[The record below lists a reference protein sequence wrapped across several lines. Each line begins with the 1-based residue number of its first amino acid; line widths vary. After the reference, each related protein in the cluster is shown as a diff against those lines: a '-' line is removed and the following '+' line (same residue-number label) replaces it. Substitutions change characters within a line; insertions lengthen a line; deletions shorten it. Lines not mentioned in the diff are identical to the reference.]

1 MAEEQPPKKIPR
13 IRGQNFSSME
23 VNLISRRVVEELAL
37 LRGKFGKDV
46 TADAKNKMWEK
57 ITAEVNALGVSYRQV
72 LTVKTK
78 FRNLTRDAK
87 DKFTYEKRER
97 NRTGGGPAPKPISIA
112 EENIIN
118 ALKDTSSFK
127 GIDDG
132 WKLQWARF
140 PQQTETSQSRPTQFS
155 LQESSSSDPVYFAE
169 PVSSPIPAQIAASG
183 CQTCD
188 EPPSSVESIWIRRLE
203 QVHQR
208 NEETPYTEH
217 ANLPVENKRTKKPK
231 RTAEDVYELQ
241 CQALE
246 SDLKRNQTQMELFKK
261 QIEFYD
267 LIKKNF
273 ENSCTESMLEALLH

>member
-23 VNLISRRVVEELAL
+23 VNLISRRVVEELTL

-57 ITAEVNALGVSYRQV
+57 ITAQVNALGVSYRQV

-87 DKFTYEKRER
+87 DKFTYEKREK
-97 NRTGGGPAPKPISIA
+97 NRTGGGPAPKPI
-112 EENIIN
+112 
-118 ALKDTSSFK
+118 
-127 GIDDG
+127 
-132 WKLQWARF
+132 RF
-140 PQQTETSQSRPTQFS
+140 PQQTETSESRPTQFS
-155 LQESSSSDPVYFAE
+155 IKESSSSDPIYFAE

-183 CQTCD
+183 CQTSD

-217 ANLPVENKRTKKPK
+217 ANLPVSAQIPPSFTNSSIQQPPKASENKRTKKPK
-231 RTAEDVYELQ
+231 RTAENVYELQ